1 MLKGKNGV
9 RLSGGHQENIKMNY
23 IIHTPSAARLKK
35 EILDRVSEKVDA
47 NGKGIATWQVAE
59 TDGSEKALVHT
70 TDQWAEKG
78 CVALKQ
84 VPGRNELQVRF
95 HYWDSWEDRNN
106 DDDKTMLG
114 LFTELLLV
122 HFSYFV
128 DKVVIE

>member
-1 MLKGKNGV
+1 MHLLKEFDFN
-9 RLSGGHQENIKMNY
+9 MNY

-47 NGKGIATWQVAE
+47 NGKGIVTWQVAE
-59 TDGSEKALVHT
+59 TESNGKVLVHT

-95 HYWDSWEDRNN
+95 HYWESWDERNN
-106 DDDKTMLG
+106 GDDKIMLG
-114 LFTELLLV
+114 RFTELLLV
-122 HFSYFV
+122 HFTYFV
-128 DKVVIE
+128 DKVTIE

>member
-1 MLKGKNGV
+1 MKIFQQKKDDN
-9 RLSGGHQENIKMNY
+9 MNY
-23 IIHTPSAARLKK
+23 IIHTPSATRLKK
-35 EILDRVSEKVDA
+35 EILDRVLEKADA
-47 NGKGIATWQVAE
+47 NGKGIVTWQITE
-59 TDGSEKALVHT
+59 TDGIEKVLVYT

-78 CVALKQ
+78 CIALKQ

-114 LFTELLLV
+114 RFTELLLV

>member
-1 MLKGKNGV
+1 
-9 RLSGGHQENIKMNY
+9 MNY

-47 NGKGIATWQVAE
+47 NGKGIVTWQVAE
-59 TDGSEKALVHT
+59 TDGSEKVLVHT
-70 TDQWAEKG
+70 TDQWAERE

-95 HYWDSWEDRNN
+95 HYWDSWEERNN
-106 DDDKTMLG
+106 DDDKIMLG
-114 LFTELLLV
+114 RFTELLLV

-128 DKVVIE
+128 DKIVIE